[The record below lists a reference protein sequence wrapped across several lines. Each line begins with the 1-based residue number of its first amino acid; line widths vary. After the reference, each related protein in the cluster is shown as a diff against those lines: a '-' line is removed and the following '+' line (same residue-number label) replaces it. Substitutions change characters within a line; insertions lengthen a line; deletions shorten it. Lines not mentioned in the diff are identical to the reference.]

1 MNILK
6 IKAVC
11 KSHAVITSHFE
22 AHSDFYFLIKITFTC
37 MLSWEHP
44 FSPCVAIYFLF
55 TLLSLYLL
63 VERNFK
69 YHF

>member
-6 IKAVC
+6 IKAAC

-37 MLSWEHP
+37 RLPWEHL

-63 VERNFK
+63 VEQNFK
-69 YHF
+69 